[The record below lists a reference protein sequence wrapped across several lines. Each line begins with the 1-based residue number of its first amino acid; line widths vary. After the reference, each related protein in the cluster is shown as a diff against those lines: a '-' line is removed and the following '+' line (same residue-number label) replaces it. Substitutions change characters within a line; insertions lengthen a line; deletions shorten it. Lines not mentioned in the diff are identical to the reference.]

1 MSTVLS
7 HLEDGVLTLTLNRP
21 EALNALNLAMIEDL
35 RAATARAEHDE
46 AVGAVVLRGGE
57 HFMAGGDL
65 KWFHSQLA
73 LPPAERQALFE
84 QTIAAVHATT
94 LQVRRMGKPVVASV
108 SGAAAGFGLSLMLA
122 CDLAVAA
129 DNAYFTLAYC
139 HIGLSPDGGATW
151 FLPRAVGAK
160 RAAEI
165 ALLGDRFDAAQA
177 REWGLINRVVPA
189 AELEAESAKLARRL
203 AAGPRQALARTK
215 ALLQASSGNSLPEQ
229 LFAEQGNFAACSIH
243 PDFAEGLGA
252 FLEKRKPAFGQK

>member
-7 HLEDGVLTLTLNRP
+7 QLQDGVLTLTLNRP
-21 EALNALNLAMIEDL
+21 ESLNALNLAMIDDL
-35 RAATARAEHDE
+35 RAATARAEHDP
-46 AVGAVVLRGGE
+46 AVGALVICGGE

-65 KWFHSQLA
+65 KWFHSQLD

-94 LQVRRMGKPVVASV
+94 LQLRRMGKPVLASV
-108 SGAAAGFGLSLMLA
+108 SGAAAGFGLSLVLA
-122 CDLAVAA
+122 CDLALAA
-129 DNAYFTLAYC
+129 DSAYFTLAYC

-177 REWGLINRVVPA
+177 QEWGLINRVVPA
-189 AELEAESAKLARRL
+189 AELPAETAKLARRL
-203 AAGPRQALARTK
+203 AAGPRQALAHTK
-215 ALLQASSGNSLPEQ
+215 ALLQASSGHSLAEQ
-229 LFAEQGNFAACSIH
+229 LFAEQGSFAACSVH

-252 FLEKRKPAFGQK
+252 FLAKRKPVFGQE